1 MQKLRGLLSKQS
13 SPLPSSKDQRSG
25 VGEDPA
31 LTSSM
36 RVQSH
41 ALNPTRDIVKIV
53 QRTNDS
59 KEVIELNNGLDKIYI
74 PLLVIAQLWLDAC
87 KRRAKH
93 ILHTE
98 VLCPLI
104 KIFTIISETH
114 STKYIAHH
122 HLRSVSFS
130 GMIRSYRLSHRF
142 SWTPRSTK
150 TGPRLHLYKSSIFM
164 NIPQCRSQGYKRGLR
179 PASER
184 SRHLVCLGQSSRIRF
199 SAQKRNKPPEILLS
213 SCMVSSARNRTTE
226 VLAKFLHVTSNGR
239 SSLWIC
245 GIMAT
250 LSITTNITIPSWP
263 KTWRNSSISTIW
275 PSVS

>member
-150 TGPRLHLYKSSIFM
+150 DWAPSSSIQIFHIHEHSAM
-164 NIPQCRSQGYKRGLR
+164 SFARVQTRV
-179 PASER
+179 ASSIR
-184 SRHLVCLGQSSRIRF
+184 AFSTSRVLGSELSYQVF
-199 SAQKRNKPPEILLS
+199 GPEKEQATRNPI
-213 SCMVSSARNRTTE
+213 V
-226 VLAKFLHVTSNGR
+226 FLHGLFGSKQNNR
-239 SSLWIC
+239 
-245 GIMAT
+245 
-250 LSITTNITIPSWP
+250 
-263 KTWRNSSISTIW
+263 SISK
-275 PSVS
+275 